1 MQKNLDTRTLTLRSR
16 VRERKTRIPP
26 PDGDPREIARSLQA
40 STHVQSWTLRRGLV
54 TRDLLSG
61 LELEVDEFELLVGRP
76 APDRPTGE
84 LYPQWESER
93 PAARTF
99 LDQNYPH
106 FYTPGQT
113 GHCQLHFAEVFELG
127 IDGLSERVRGLQSQ
141 SAGKEAEVYQS
152 FIYALEGLTGLCE
165 NAARA
170 ARRGLP
176 GSSEQRQAELED
188 MAAACEHI
196 AHLPPQTFRQALQL
210 TWLTIL
216 GCHYAD
222 RAWLVVPGHIDRT
235 LGAYYQAD
243 LAAGRLTPELGLLLV
258 EGLYLLINEFIPD
271 GLAVSIM
278 VGGRDVDG
286 KDLTNDVS
294 YLCLEALRRTRLV
307 YPSVGVCWHA
317 GTPLELT
324 NLAVELIAAGIANP
338 AFFGDETIQRGL
350 QLYGVPPQESWD
362 YINSTCVEITPVGS
376 SNVWVASPYFST
388 NKLLLDEIEAQAA
401 SESPAGD
408 FETFLDAYR
417 SRLAGEIA
425 RAVEVE
431 NQNRLQRQQYGGKP
445 LQSLFTR
452 DCITRGRDI
461 DDGGAR
467 YNWVEC
473 SFVGLANLADSLVVL
488 NEEVYVQK
496 RLSLQS
502 LHQVLQA
509 NFEGYESERQRF
521 MHAYAKYGN
530 DCQPVDSLVGEMVQ
544 FVQAECQRYRMLP
557 DGSPYVAGAFCWVM
571 HEMLGRECGA
581 TPDGRKAGF
590 PFADGCGP
598 AQGRERKG
606 PTAAVLSV
614 TTWDASP
621 LIGGAAF
628 NMKFS
633 ASLFRSP
640 EAVPRLRDLILTFL
654 QRGGFETQVNVVD
667 AQVLRQAQA
676 HPDEYHDLVV
686 RIGGYTDYFTRLTPE
701 MQAEVILR
709 TEYSAV

>member
-1 MQKNLDTRTLTLRSR
+1 MNIDTRTLTLRSR
-16 VRERKTRIPP
+16 VRQRKSLIPP
-26 PDGDPREIARSLQA
+26 PDGDPLLVARSLQA
-40 STHVQSWTLRRGLV
+40 SEHITSWTLRRGLV
-54 TRDLLSG
+54 TRDLLAG
-61 LELEVDEFELLVGRP
+61 LELEVDELELLVGRP
-76 APDRPTGE
+76 GPDRPTGE
-84 LYPQWESER
+84 LHPQSQSER
-93 PAARTF
+93 TAARAF

-106 FYTPGQT
+106 YYTPGQT
-113 GHCQLHFAEVFELG
+113 GHCQLHLAEVFELG
-127 IDGLSERVRGLQSQ
+127 IDGLGKRVQLLKDESG
-141 SAGKEAEVYQS
+141 GKEADVYQS
-152 FIYALEGLTGLCE
+152 FLFALDGLASQCK

-170 ARRGLP
+170 ARRELP

-210 TWLTIL
+210 TWLIIL

-222 RAWLVVPGHIDRT
+222 RAWLVVPGHLDRI
-235 LGAYYQAD
+235 LGPYYQAD
-243 LAAGRLTPELGLLLV
+243 LADGRLTPELGLLLI
-258 EGLYLLINEFIPD
+258 EALYLLINEFIPD
-271 GLAVSIM
+271 GLAVSVM
-278 VGGRDVDG
+278 VGGRDAHG
-286 KDLTNDVS
+286 KDLTNEVS

-307 YPSVGVCWHA
+307 YPSVGVCWHNS
-317 GTPLELT
+317 TPQALT
-324 NLAVELIAAGIANP
+324 DLAVELIAQGIANP

-350 QLYGVPPQESWD
+350 QHYGVPPGESWD

-388 NKLLLDEIEAQAA
+388 NKLLLDEIAAQAA
-401 SESPAGD
+401 AEEPAQD
-408 FETFLDAYR
+408 FEAFIDGYR
-417 SRLAGEIA
+417 RRLSAEIA
-425 RAVEVE
+425 HAVEVE
-431 NQNRLQRQQYGGKP
+431 NQNRRQRRQHGGKP
-445 LQSLFTR
+445 LQSIFTR
-452 DCITRGRDI
+452 DCLARGRDI

-473 SFVGLANLADSLVVL
+473 SFVGLANLADSMFVL
-488 NEEVYVQK
+488 NEEVFEQK
-496 RLSLQS
+496 RLTMRA

-509 NFEGYESERQRF
+509 NFEGYEGERQRF

-530 DCQPVDSLVGEMVQ
+530 DCQPVDRLVGEMVQ

-633 ASLFRSP
+633 ASLFRSA
-640 EAVPRLRDLILTFL
+640 EAVKRLRDLIITFL

-667 AQVLRQAQA
+667 AGVLRQAQA
-676 HPDEYHDLVV
+676 HPDEYQDLVV
-686 RIGGYTDYFTRLTPE
+686 RIGGYTDYFTRLTTE